1 MFSDQRRNEECVTSL
16 LHITIN
22 RYMNKEEIIFTIIVE
37 HIRIR
42 TRSKISILLLLL
54 RINTNPKYF
63 YQSYHLNR
71 SELDTPTGLDL
82 IITNCQ
88 RSQFLVALVIAS
100 ASASAITKIRTLALA
115 ISASTI
121 SALQYLIQIHQ
132 IFMKIATGINS
143 GGDLHI
149 HRQVYHGWF
158 AHLYTSFWT
167 DRRYP

>member
-100 ASASAITKIRTLALA
+100 ASASDITKIRTLVLA

-121 SALQYLIQIHQ
+121 SALQYVDSNPSDFHENCNRHQ
-132 IFMKIATGINS
+132 
-143 GGDLHI
+143 
-149 HRQVYHGWF
+149 
-158 AHLYTSFWT
+158 FW
-167 DRRYP
+167 RGS

>member
-1 MFSDQRRNEECVTSL
+1 MLFYIRSLKHELKTKNIESRSLKRHNQIASVFFLDQDLQNVNSAMSTDYGLANQVVIGSCLEKFVAMFPDQGRNEECVTSL

-82 IITNCQ
+82 IITNC
-88 RSQFLVALVIAS
+88 
-100 ASASAITKIRTLALA
+100 
-115 ISASTI
+115 
-121 SALQYLIQIHQ
+121 
-132 IFMKIATGINS
+132 
-143 GGDLHI
+143 
-149 HRQVYHGWF
+149 
-158 AHLYTSFWT
+158 
-167 DRRYP
+167 